1 MKYIATSVVAMLL
14 LSGCDN
20 TQSNNSSPSE
30 TEVGVVTL
38 KSQPVSVVSE
48 LTGRT
53 SAALSA
59 EVRPQVGGIIQKRL
73 FKEGDL
79 VKAGQPLYQ
88 IDAASYQA
96 AWNEARAAL
105 QQAQALVKAD
115 CQKAQRY
122 ARLVKENGVSQ
133 QDADDAQSTCAQD
146 KASVEAKK
154 AALETARINLDWTT
168 VTAPISGRIGISS
181 VTPGA
186 LVTASQDTALTTI
199 RGLDTMY
206 VDLTRS
212 SVDLLRL
219 RKQSLATNSDTMSV
233 YSLAGTASRDTALTT
248 IRGLDT
254 MYVDLTRSSVDLLR
268 LRKQSLA
275 TNSDTMSVSLIL
287 EDGTTYS
294 EKGRLELTEVA
305 VDESTG
311 SVTLRA
317 IFPNP
322 QQQLLPGMFVR
333 ARVDEGVMENAILA
347 PQQGVTRDAK
357 GNATA
362 LVVNKDNKVE
372 QRTLE
377 TGETYGDK
385 WLVLNGLHNGDR
397 LIVEGSAKVT
407 SGQTVKAV
415 EVQANGGN
423 A

>member
-20 TQSNNSSPSE
+20 THTQSNNSSPSE

-38 KSQPVSVVSE
+38 KSQPISVVSE

-233 YSLAGTASRDTALTT
+233 
-248 IRGLDT
+248 
-254 MYVDLTRSSVDLLR
+254 
-268 LRKQSLA
+268 
-275 TNSDTMSVSLIL
+275 SLIL

-357 GNATA
+357 GNANA

>member
-20 TQSNNSSPSE
+20 THTQSNNSSPSE

-233 YSLAGTASRDTALTT
+233 
-248 IRGLDT
+248 
-254 MYVDLTRSSVDLLR
+254 
-268 LRKQSLA
+268 
-275 TNSDTMSVSLIL
+275 SLIL

-305 VDESTG
+305 VYESTG

-357 GNATA
+357 GNANA

>member
-233 YSLAGTASRDTALTT
+233 
-248 IRGLDT
+248 
-254 MYVDLTRSSVDLLR
+254 
-268 LRKQSLA
+268 
-275 TNSDTMSVSLIL
+275 SLIL

-423 A
+423 ACCFRAFLFAARSLPGLSPF

>member
-122 ARLVKENGVSQ
+122 TRLVKENGVSQ

-233 YSLAGTASRDTALTT
+233 
-248 IRGLDT
+248 
-254 MYVDLTRSSVDLLR
+254 
-268 LRKQSLA
+268 
-275 TNSDTMSVSLIL
+275 SLIL

-333 ARVDEGVMENAILA
+333 ARVDEGVMEDAILA

-415 EVQANGGN
+415 EVQANGGCLLYTSPSPRDCS
-423 A
+423 

>member
-1 MKYIATSVVAMLL
+1 MKYKATSVVAMLL

-20 TQSNNSSPSE
+20 THTQSNNSSPSE

-233 YSLAGTASRDTALTT
+233 
-248 IRGLDT
+248 
-254 MYVDLTRSSVDLLR
+254 
-268 LRKQSLA
+268 
-275 TNSDTMSVSLIL
+275 SLIL

-357 GNATA
+357 GNANA

>member
-1 MKYIATSVVAMLL
+1 MKYITTSIIALLL

-20 TQSNNSSPSE
+20 TQTDNTASPSQ
-30 TEVGVVTL
+30 EVGVVTL
-38 KSQPVSVVSE
+38 KTEPVSVVSE
-48 LTGRT
+48 RTGRT

-73 FKEGDL
+73 FNEGDI
-79 VKAGQPLYQ
+79 VKAGQALYQ
-88 IDAASYQA
+88 IDPASYRA
-96 AWNEARAAL
+96 AWNEANASLR
-105 QQAQALVKAD
+105 QAQALVNAD

-122 ARLVKENGVSQ
+122 ARLVNDDGVSR
-133 QDADDAQSTCAQD
+133 QDADDAQATCAQD

-154 AALETARINLDWTT
+154 AALESARINLDWTT
-168 VTAPISGRIGISS
+168 ITAPVSGRIGISS

-186 LVTASQDTALTTI
+186 LVTASQETALATI

-219 RKQSLATNSDTMSV
+219 RKQSLATNSDTLNV
-233 YSLAGTASRDTALTT
+233 TLT
-248 IRGLDT
+248 
-254 MYVDLTRSSVDLLR
+254 
-268 LRKQSLA
+268 
-275 TNSDTMSVSLIL
+275 L

-294 EKGRLELTEVA
+294 EKGKLALTEVA

-333 ARVDEGVMENAILA
+333 ARIDEGIMNDAILA
-347 PQQGVTRDAK
+347 PQQGITRDAK

-362 LVVNKDNKVE
+362 LVVTKDNKVA

-377 TGETYGDK
+377 TGDTYGDK
-385 WLVLNGLHNGDR
+385 WLVLDGLRSGDR
-397 LIVEGSAKVT
+397 LIVEGSSKVT
-407 SGQTVKAV
+407 PGQQVNAV
-415 EVQANGGN
+415 DVQLNGGKG
-423 A
+423 

>member
-20 TQSNNSSPSE
+20 THTQSNNSSPSE

-219 RKQSLATNSDTMSV
+219 RKQSLATNSDTM
-233 YSLAGTASRDTALTT
+233 
-248 IRGLDT
+248 
-254 MYVDLTRSSVDLLR
+254 
-268 LRKQSLA
+268 
-275 TNSDTMSVSLIL
+275 NVSLIL

-357 GNATA
+357 GNANA

>member
-20 TQSNNSSPSE
+20 THTQSNNSSPSE

-233 YSLAGTASRDTALTT
+233 
-248 IRGLDT
+248 
-254 MYVDLTRSSVDLLR
+254 
-268 LRKQSLA
+268 
-275 TNSDTMSVSLIL
+275 SLIL

-357 GNATA
+357 GNANA

-407 SGQTVKAV
+407 SGQPVKAV

>member
-1 MKYIATSVVAMLL
+1 MRRVFLTLEKIMKYIATSVVAMLL

-122 ARLVKENGVSQ
+122 TRLVKENGVSQ

-233 YSLAGTASRDTALTT
+233 
-248 IRGLDT
+248 
-254 MYVDLTRSSVDLLR
+254 
-268 LRKQSLA
+268 
-275 TNSDTMSVSLIL
+275 SLIL

-333 ARVDEGVMENAILA
+333 ARVDEGVMEDAILA

>member
-20 TQSNNSSPSE
+20 THTQSNNSSPSE

-88 IDAASYQA
+88 IDAVSYQA

-233 YSLAGTASRDTALTT
+233 
-248 IRGLDT
+248 
-254 MYVDLTRSSVDLLR
+254 
-268 LRKQSLA
+268 
-275 TNSDTMSVSLIL
+275 SLIL

-333 ARVDEGVMENAILA
+333 ARVDEGVMEDAILA

-372 QRTLE
+372 QRALE

>member
-105 QQAQALVKAD
+105 QQAQALVK
-115 CQKAQRY
+115 
-122 ARLVKENGVSQ
+122 ENGVSQ

-233 YSLAGTASRDTALTT
+233 
-248 IRGLDT
+248 
-254 MYVDLTRSSVDLLR
+254 
-268 LRKQSLA
+268 
-275 TNSDTMSVSLIL
+275 SLIL

-333 ARVDEGVMENAILA
+333 ARVDEGVMEDAILA

>member
-20 TQSNNSSPSE
+20 THTQSNNSSPSE

-233 YSLAGTASRDTALTT
+233 
-248 IRGLDT
+248 
-254 MYVDLTRSSVDLLR
+254 
-268 LRKQSLA
+268 
-275 TNSDTMSVSLIL
+275 SLIL

>member
-133 QDADDAQSTCAQD
+133 QDADDAQSVCAQD

-154 AALETARINLDWTT
+154 AALETARI
-168 VTAPISGRIGISS
+168 
-181 VTPGA
+181 
-186 LVTASQDTALTTI
+186 
-199 RGLDTMY
+199 
-206 VDLTRS
+206 
-212 SVDLLRL
+212 LLRL
-219 RKQSLATNSDTMSV
+219 RKQSLATNSDT
-233 YSLAGTASRDTALTT
+233 L
-248 IRGLDT
+248 
-254 MYVDLTRSSVDLLR
+254 
-268 LRKQSLA
+268 
-275 TNSDTMSVSLIL
+275 SVSLIL

-333 ARVDEGVMENAILA
+333 ARVDEGVMEDAILA

-415 EVQANGGN
+415 EVQADGGN

>member
-122 ARLVKENGVSQ
+122 TRLVKENGVSQ

-146 KASVEAKK
+146 KASVDDAPRDKCTLSCAINGIHAAFHYLKK
-154 AALETARINLDWTT
+154 NY
-168 VTAPISGRIGISS
+168 ISGC
-181 VTPGA
+181 VMTVP
-186 LVTASQDTALTTI
+186 
-199 RGLDTMY
+199 
-206 VDLTRS
+206 
-212 SVDLLRL
+212 
-219 RKQSLATNSDTMSV
+219 
-233 YSLAGTASRDTALTT
+233 
-248 IRGLDT
+248 
-254 MYVDLTRSSVDLLR
+254 
-268 LRKQSLA
+268 
-275 TNSDTMSVSLIL
+275 
-287 EDGTTYS
+287 
-294 EKGRLELTEVA
+294 
-305 VDESTG
+305 TG
-311 SVTLRA
+311 
-317 IFPNP
+317 
-322 QQQLLPGMFVR
+322 
-333 ARVDEGVMENAILA
+333 
-347 PQQGVTRDAK
+347 
-357 GNATA
+357 
-362 LVVNKDNKVE
+362 
-372 QRTLE
+372 
-377 TGETYGDK
+377 
-385 WLVLNGLHNGDR
+385 
-397 LIVEGSAKVT
+397 
-407 SGQTVKAV
+407 
-415 EVQANGGN
+415 
-423 A
+423 

>member
-1 MKYIATSVVAMLL
+1 MRRVFLTLEKIMKYIATSVVAMLL

-30 TEVGVVTL
+30 TEVGVVTV

-48 LTGRT
+48 LTGRI

-79 VKAGQPLYQ
+79 VKAGQLLYQ

-233 YSLAGTASRDTALTT
+233 
-248 IRGLDT
+248 
-254 MYVDLTRSSVDLLR
+254 
-268 LRKQSLA
+268 
-275 TNSDTMSVSLIL
+275 SLIL

-333 ARVDEGVMENAILA
+333 ARVDEGVMEDAILA

>member
-20 TQSNNSSPSE
+20 THTQSNNSSPSE

-219 RKQSLATNSDTMSV
+219 RKQSLATNSDTM
-233 YSLAGTASRDTALTT
+233 G
-248 IRGLDT
+248 
-254 MYVDLTRSSVDLLR
+254 
-268 LRKQSLA
+268 
-275 TNSDTMSVSLIL
+275 VSLIL
-287 EDGTTYS
+287 AEGTTYS

-357 GNATA
+357 GNANA